1 MVSLAWLD
9 RLDARQSVF
18 IGSIILFFLAGPF
31 WHMPCRKTTSSLKNT
46 YKEKSHAT
54 IFQKTLTYLTNF
66 FILQED
72 GGG

>member
-31 WHMPCRKTTSSLKNT
+31 WHMLCRKTTSSLKNT
-46 YKEKSHAT
+46 YKEKIARH
-54 IFQKTLTYLTNF
+54 NF
-66 FILQED
+66 SKKH
-72 GGG
+72 